1 MVTPNLVYH
10 LSTFKIKEGTCQS
23 PRQVLLTQL
32 SVSKV
37 MLANETIGELR
48 ILARKEPVKY
58 LTQKAESD
66 RSRLSALK
74 P

>member
-1 MVTPNLVYH
+1 MFFMSMVTPNLVYH

-37 MLANETIGELR
+37 MLAN
-48 ILARKEPVKY
+48 
-58 LTQKAESD
+58 
-66 RSRLSALK
+66 
-74 P
+74 